1 MDIYISLFLNIT
13 FIMFPLCLCLICIS
27 NLQKLDEKTNTIYL
41 DLALITMCYLISN
54 LVDRGS
60 FLGLYLLN
68 VPLIL
73 SYKNK
78 RTITSIII
86 SIILVVYYD
95 KLFPINIIFFI
106 VEYSLYFL
114 INLIFQKK
122 KINDI
127 GSIVIIAATKSLILN
142 NLIVYSNIEYKSK
155 WFLNF
160 SSIIFICLTVLTIYL
175 FKKTEEN
182 LIFKRK
188 FLELEHEKEL
198 RNSLFQITH
207 EIKNP
212 ITVCKGYLDMFDVN
226 NIEHSKKYIPKIK
239 NEIDRVLIL
248 LEDFLSIKKLKI
260 DKDIMDINMLVED
273 ISENFKDIFMGKQI
287 KGIFDIDQNEVFING
302 DYNRLSQVLI
312 NVVKNSIESLDKPTK
327 IIKISTNINKNYVK
341 IIIEDN
347 GKGMNEEEL
356 NKICKPFYSTK
367 SSGTGLGLYL
377 SNEIIKEHNGSMM
390 YESKENI
397 GTKLTICLP
406 IKKDIKIS

>member
-327 IIKISTNINKNYVK
+327 IIKISTNINKNYAK

>member
-1 MDIYISLFLNIT
+1 M
-13 FIMFPLCLCLICIS
+13 
-27 NLQKLDEKTNTIYL
+27 
-41 DLALITMCYLISN
+41 
-54 LVDRGS
+54 
-60 FLGLYLLN
+60 
-68 VPLIL
+68 
-73 SYKNK
+73 
-78 RTITSIII
+78 
-86 SIILVVYYD
+86 
-95 KLFPINIIFFI
+95 
-106 VEYSLYFL
+106 
-114 INLIFQKK
+114 
-122 KINDI
+122 
-127 GSIVIIAATKSLILN
+127 
-142 NLIVYSNIEYKSK
+142 IVYSNIEYKSK

-327 IIKISTNINKNYVK
+327 IIKISTTINKNYAK

>member
-1 MDIYISLFLNIT
+1 
-13 FIMFPLCLCLICIS
+13 MFPLCLCLICIS

-86 SIILVVYYD
+86 SIILVLYYD

-327 IIKISTNINKNYVK
+327 IIKISTTINKNYAK

>member
-327 IIKISTNINKNYVK
+327 IIKISTTINKNYAK

>member
-86 SIILVVYYD
+86 SIILVLYYD

-260 DKDIMDINMLVED
+260 DKDIMDINLLVED

-327 IIKISTNINKNYVK
+327 IIKISTNINKNYAK

>member
-27 NLQKLDEKTNTIYL
+27 NSQKLDEKTNTIYL

-60 FLGLYLLN
+60 FFGLYLLN
-68 VPLIL
+68 VPLVL
-73 SYKNK
+73 AYKNK

-86 SIILVVYYD
+86 SIILIVYYD
-95 KLFPINIIFFI
+95 KIFDINICYFIIEYTVYFF
-106 VEYSLYFL
+106 VNY
-114 INLIFQKK
+114 IFQNKNIK
-122 KINDI
+122 GI
-127 GSIVIIAATKSLILN
+127 GSIASIASIKSIILSVLIL
-142 NLIVYSNIEYKSK
+142 YSQIQYKTK
-155 WFLNF
+155 WFLLF
-160 SSIIFICLTVLTIYL
+160 SSVIFVCLTVLTIYL

-188 FLELEHEKEL
+188 FLELEHEKEI

-239 NEIDRVLIL
+239 NEINRVLIL

-273 ISENFKDIFMGKQI
+273 ISENFKDIFMGKRI
-287 KGIFDIDQNEVFING
+287 KGIFDIDQNEVFVNG

-312 NVVKNSIESLDKPTK
+312 NVVKNSIESLDKDIK
-327 IIKISTNINKNYVK
+327 IIKISTNANKNYAK

-347 GKGMNEEEL
+347 GKGMNEDEL
-356 NKICKPFYSTK
+356 RKICKPFFSTK

-390 YESKENI
+390 CESKENI

>member
-13 FIMFPLCLCLICIS
+13 FIIFPLCLCLICIS
-27 NLQKLDEKTNTIYL
+27 NSQKLDEKTNTIYL

-54 LVDRGS
+54 LVDKGS

-68 VPLIL
+68 VPLVL
-73 SYKNK
+73 AYKNK

-86 SIILVVYYD
+86 SIILVLYYD

-327 IIKISTNINKNYVK
+327 IIKISTTINKNYAK

>member
-86 SIILVVYYD
+86 SIILVLYYD

>member
-13 FIMFPLCLCLICIS
+13 FIIFPLCLCLICIS
-27 NLQKLDEKTNTIYL
+27 NSQKLDEKTNTIYL

-68 VPLIL
+68 VPLVL
-73 SYKNK
+73 AYKNK

-86 SIILVVYYD
+86 SIILVLYYD

-239 NEIDRVLIL
+239 NEINRVLIL

-327 IIKISTNINKNYVK
+327 IIKISTTINKNYAK

>member
-86 SIILVVYYD
+86 SIILVLYYD

-327 IIKISTNINKNYVK
+327 IIKISTTINKNYAK

>member
-78 RTITSIII
+78 RTIISIII

>member
-13 FIMFPLCLCLICIS
+13 FIIFPLCLCLICIS
-27 NLQKLDEKTNTIYL
+27 NSQKLDEKTNTIYL

-68 VPLIL
+68 VPLVL
-73 SYKNK
+73 AYKNK

-86 SIILVVYYD
+86 SIILVLYYD

-212 ITVCKGYLDMFDVN
+212 ITVCKGYLDMFDVT

-327 IIKISTNINKNYVK
+327 IIKISTTINKNYAK

>member
-1 MDIYISLFLNIT
+1 MDLYISLFLNID
-13 FIMFPLCLCLICIS
+13 FIIFPLCICLICIS
-27 NLQKLDEKTNTIYL
+27 NSQKLDEKENVIYL
-41 DLALITMCYLISN
+41 DLALVTMCYLISN

-78 RTITSIII
+78 RNLTSIIVSTI
-86 SIILVVYYD
+86 LVLYYNKIFPLNIMFFIIEYLIYSFINYIFQTKKIKSVGSIIT
-95 KLFPINIIFFI
+95 ITFI
-106 VEYSLYFL
+106 
-114 INLIFQKK
+114 K
-122 KINDI
+122 
-127 GSIVIIAATKSLILN
+127 SILLSI
-142 NLIVYSNIEYKSK
+142 LIVYSKMEYKSIIYLI
-155 WFLNF
+155 LN
-160 SSIIFICLTVLTIYL
+160 SIVFISLTVLTIYL

-188 FLELEHEKEL
+188 FIELEREKEL

-226 NIEHSKKYIPKIK
+226 NKEHSIKYIPKIK
-239 NEIDRVLIL
+239 NEINRVLVL

-260 DKDIMDINMLVED
+260 EKDIMDVNMLVEEIVD
-273 ISENFKDIFMGKQI
+273 NFKEIFESKNI
-287 KGIFDIDQNEVFING
+287 KGIYNIDSNEVFIDG

-312 NVVKNSIESLDKPTK
+312 NVVKNSIESLDKNLST
-327 IIKISTNINKNYVK
+327 IKISTEHNKSNTK

-347 GKGMNEEEL
+347 GKGMSKEDL
-356 NKICKPFYSTK
+356 NKICKPFFTTK
-367 SSGTGLGLYL
+367 NNGTGLGLYL
-377 SNEIIKEHNGSMM
+377 SNEIIKGHEGKMV
-390 YESKENI
+390 YESKEGK
-397 GTKLTICLP
+397 GTRLTITLP

>member
-86 SIILVVYYD
+86 SIILVLYYD

-327 IIKISTNINKNYVK
+327 IIKISTNINKNYAK

>member
-68 VPLIL
+68 VPLVL
-73 SYKNK
+73 AYKNK

-86 SIILVVYYD
+86 SIILVLYYD

-327 IIKISTNINKNYVK
+327 IIKISTTINKNYAK

>member
-86 SIILVVYYD
+86 SIILVLYYD
-95 KLFPINIIFFI
+95 KLFTINIIFFI

>member
-1 MDIYISLFLNIT
+1 MYFFVNYIFQNKNIKG
-13 FIMFPLCLCLICIS
+13 I
-27 NLQKLDEKTNTIYL
+27 
-41 DLALITMCYLISN
+41 
-54 LVDRGS
+54 GS
-60 FLGLYLLN
+60 
-68 VPLIL
+68 IA
-73 SYKNK
+73 
-78 RTITSIII
+78 SIASIK
-86 SIILVVYYD
+86 SIILSV
-95 KLFPINIIFFI
+95 
-106 VEYSLYFL
+106 
-114 INLIFQKK
+114 
-122 KINDI
+122 
-127 GSIVIIAATKSLILN
+127 LIL
-142 NLIVYSNIEYKSK
+142 YSQIQYKTK
-155 WFLNF
+155 WFLLF
-160 SSIIFICLTVLTIYL
+160 SSVIFVCLTVLTIYL

-188 FLELEHEKEL
+188 FLELEHEKEI

-239 NEIDRVLIL
+239 NEINRVLIL

-273 ISENFKDIFMGKQI
+273 ISENFKDIFMGKRI
-287 KGIFDIDQNEVFING
+287 KGIFDIDQNEVFVNG

-312 NVVKNSIESLDKPTK
+312 NVVKNSIESLDKDIK
-327 IIKISTNINKNYVK
+327 IIKISTNANKNYAK

-347 GKGMNEEEL
+347 GKGMNEDEL
-356 NKICKPFYSTK
+356 RKICKPFFSTK